1 MNSGPRT
8 PPRFVPTLTT
18 VVDLSAPRAEPVPES
33 PAPPP
38 APAEPMPAFVVDATP
53 AAPEPTPLAQPASDA
68 VAPPMSPAFAAL
80 TDADAFRIE
89 EDLLH
94 RVLQRVDLSLEERL
108 TEVVSAAVQQQLDA
122 MVPRL
127 RDEIEGV
134 LRSLVIEALARELS
148 ENTGSA
154 PGSDAPALG

>member
-18 VVDLSAPRAEPVPES
+18 VVDLA
-33 PAPPP
+33 APPP
-38 APAEPMPAFVVDATP
+38 DPAPDPSAPVGPTPVIEAGSAPAAFEAAP
-53 AAPEPTPLAQPASDA
+53 AAPVPSDA
-68 VAPPMSPAFAAL
+68 PAPAARPAFAAL

-89 EDLLH
+89 EELLH
-94 RVLQRVDLSLEERL
+94 RVLQRIDLSLEERL
-108 TEVVSAAVQQQLDA
+108 TEAVSAAVQQQLDA
-122 MVPRL
+122 MLPRL
-127 RDEIEGV
+127 RDEIETV

-154 PGSDAPALG
+154 PGSGAPALG